1 MKKNKRNY
9 SSTDKSG
16 KRTQKKYTTLLLLL
30 LVLGVPC
37 AALLT
42 TQVQAEN
49 RPKAPTYKY
58 YTSIQVESGDT
69 LWEIAEEYRT
79 EEYEDMKE
87 NNHLTSSHI
96 TDGMYLCIP
105 YYTTEYKA

>member
-69 LWEIAEEYRT
+69 L
-79 EEYEDMKE
+79 
-87 NNHLTSSHI
+87 
-96 TDGMYLCIP
+96 
-105 YYTTEYKA
+105 